1 MKPTSIARWAGLVVG
16 LSLAFVSL
24 ALARVPSG
32 TGQVPA
38 HVSLVA
44 EPSVKLGV
52 TPVGRELLSKRLL
65 VAGGEPVSGVV
76 EVANFTGEPLRLEP
90 RLRSLHGE
98 LPEELHV
105 DVTSGRRTLYRGKV
119 DSLSAKLRLPARAK
133 RPMRFRISA
142 PGRAAK
148 SVQGRVVELSLRW
161 AARRAGS

>member
-65 VAGGEPVSGVV
+65 VAGGEAVSGVV

-105 DVTSGRRTLYRGKV
+105 DVTSGRRTLYRGKL

-142 PGRAAK
+142 PGSAAK